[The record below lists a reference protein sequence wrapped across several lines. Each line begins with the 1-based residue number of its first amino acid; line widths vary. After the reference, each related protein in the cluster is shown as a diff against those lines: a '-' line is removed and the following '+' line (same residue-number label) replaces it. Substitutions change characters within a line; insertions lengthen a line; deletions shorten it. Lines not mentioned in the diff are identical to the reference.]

1 MFVVEYA
8 RAGDFILGN
17 QLKGYLCHYLFCED
31 HEPWICN
38 RDRLHSYLPIAKDG
52 TYTYLASN
60 VRVPEMDAKVT
71 IRNRFAY
78 VNLVLRYVKTESVAD
93 FIRSILLVRE
103 RGLPSYVEDV
113 LWQTAPPAI
122 KQWFQGAI
130 RIITTKLAAKMYAP
144 DYVWKSRGCKTTLQ
158 LMQERWDRD
167 KKVLMGLA

>member
-17 QLKGYLCHYLFCED
+17 QLKAYLCHYLFCDD

-38 RDRLHSYLPIAKDG
+38 RDRLQRYLQTAKED

-60 VRVPEMDAKVT
+60 IRVPHMDGKVT

-78 VNLVLRYVKTESVAD
+78 VNVILRYSESGNVTD
-93 FIRSILLVRE
+93 FIRSVLLVRE
-103 RGLPSYVEDV
+103 MRLPSYVEDI
-113 LWQTAPPAI
+113 LWQTAPLSV
-122 KQWFQGAI
+122 KQWFQGTI
-130 RIITTKLAAKMYAP
+130 RVITTKLAAKMYAP
-144 DYVWKSRGCKTTLQ
+144 DYVWKSQGCKTTLQ
-158 LMQERWDRD
+158 LMQEKWD